1 MAEILN
7 KDLTEVN
14 LDGSGIFDELMKTV
28 QLRLDEEY
36 KKGRIKGADYSKIY
50 LGALSAT
57 MQQALAFLMG
67 KQSADKQA
75 DLLVAQTANE
85 TLNNTLIQSQIDK
98 LASDKLLVDENTAN
112 AAIQGTNLTK
122 TGLMLD
128 VEKTILDQQLI
139 KLVADTALVTKQ
151 DAKIVADTLISTQQR
166 VNLIAEASML
176 AQQELKVVADIDV
189 LAQQELKIAADITLT
204 NAQKL
209 KIDKDALKTVQDTAV
224 GVVQAANIVQDT
236 LVKTAQISK
245 VAQDVL
251 VGQQQVLNLVADA
264 TVATQQRLKLIED
277 TSNAVEQNTVLV
289 NQAAKISEEKDL
301 LAQKIVTE
309 EAQTINLIGEVI
321 AADGNTITTAPGVV
335 GRQKML
341 YQAQTKGFARDAE
354 QKLLKIMG
362 DNLGI
367 RISGDSGV
375 TPPTGFDNNSMDAVI
390 DTAKTGIGIS

>member
-98 LASDKLLVDENTAN
+98 LASDTLLVDENTAN
-112 AAIQGTNLTK
+112 AVIQGTNLTK

-151 DAKIVADTLISTQQR
+151 DAKIVADTLVSTQQR

-176 AQQELKVVADIDV
+176 AQQELKVVADIDILV
-189 LAQQELKIAADITLT
+189 QQELKIVADITLT

-209 KIDKDALKTVQDTAV
+209 KIDKDALKTAQDTAV

-236 LVKTAQISK
+236 LVKTQQISK
-245 VAQDVL
+245 VGQDVL
-251 VGQQQVLNLVADA
+251 VGQAQVISMGKEDLIKDQQELKLVEDVVNAAEQFNVLVA
-264 TVATQQRLKLIED
+264 QKLKIG
-277 TSNAVEQNTVLV
+277 
-289 NQAAKISEEKDL
+289 EEKDL

-309 EAQTINLIGEVI
+309 EAQTVNLINEVI
-321 AADGNTITTAPGVV
+321 EVGGNTILSAPGVI

-341 YQAQTKGFARDAE
+341 YQAQTQGFSRDAE
-354 QKLLKIMG
+354 QKLLKIMS
-362 DNLGI
+362 DSLGI
-367 RISGDSGV
+367 SISGDANY
-375 TPPTGFDNNSMDAVI
+375 PRPTGYNAASMDAVI